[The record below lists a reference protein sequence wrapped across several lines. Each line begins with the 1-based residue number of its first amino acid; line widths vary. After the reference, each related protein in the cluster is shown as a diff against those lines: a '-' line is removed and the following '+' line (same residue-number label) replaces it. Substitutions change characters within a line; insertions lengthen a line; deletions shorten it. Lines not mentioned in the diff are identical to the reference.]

1 MTKVTLIAVTIQM
14 SSRWSV
20 GGVAV
25 ADEAVKLPVVVDPR
39 GGTIR
44 PWLPGA
50 SVAGSLRHH
59 FGDQAD
65 RWLGPEP
72 GGYEQITG
80 DKQRVASPLWILGCI
95 GCNKVEV
102 GYSGSTR
109 INEARGAAESGS
121 LRTQQWAGPTEITI
135 ACECSGATPEL
146 VDLLATWRPVFGRG
160 RSAGL
165 GQGRVRKVR
174 AATLDLSVEDQLRW
188 WLTSRQQWYRAEAS
202 APVEEICRDPDDT
215 DDAAGIELE
224 VREPVR
230 IGDGAKDRVLTILR
244 VGDNAVIP
252 GSSWKG
258 IFRHRIAVILDALGA
273 PDREEICQRIF
284 GSTEYGRGRLSFGE
298 SYVTDP
304 RLIRHTHV
312 AIDRVT
318 GGARDGALFTTESLA
333 PGTRLSLTI
342 RWDDH
347 PVLPPAVSNLVAHV
361 LRDLHE
367 GLVSVG
373 GMGSRG
379 YGWVQLVH
387 PMPDLQAV
395 DVNELRTELEAH
407 HAR

>member
-1 MTKVTLIAVTIQM
+1 MTKVTLIAVTVQM

-20 GGVAV
+20 GGVAM

-59 FGDQAD
+59 FGDQAV

-95 GCNKVEV
+95 GCDKVEV
-102 GYSGSTR
+102 GYSGSTK
-109 INEARGAAESGS
+109 INEARGAAEAGS
-121 LRTQQWAGPTEITI
+121 LRTQQWASPAEITI
-135 ACECSGATPEL
+135 ACECSDATTEL

-165 GQGRVRKVR
+165 GQGRVRTVR
-174 AATLDLSVEDQLRW
+174 AAILDLSVGDQLRW
-188 WLTSRQQWYRAEAS
+188 WLTSRQQWYRAEVT
-202 APVEEICRDPDDT
+202 APVEEICLCLKDT
-215 DDAAGIELE
+215 ENLAGIELE

-230 IGDGAKDRVLTILR
+230 IGSGVKDKTLSIFR
-244 VGDNAVIP
+244 VGADAAIP

-258 IFRHRIAVILDALGA
+258 VFRHRVAAILDTLGV

-284 GSTEYGRGRLSFGE
+284 GSTEHGRGRLFFGE
-298 SYVTDP
+298 TYVTDP
-304 RLIRHTHV
+304 TVVERTHV
-312 AIDRVT
+312 AIDRIT
-318 GGARDGALFTTESLA
+318 GGAREGALFSTEALA
-333 PGTRLSLTI
+333 PGTRLSLRI
-342 RWDDH
+342 CWDGN
-347 PVLPPAVSNLVAHV
+347 PVLPPAVGNLVAHV
-361 LRDLHE
+361 LRDLDD
-367 GLVSVG
+367 GLISVG

-387 PMPDLQAV
+387 PMPEPQPV
-395 DVNELRTELEAH
+395 DVNELRTELEAD